1 MRLYNLLQEK
11 FMELRQY
18 QQQAVNNVLLNIKA
32 WVRRNLLVLAT
43 GLWKTVIF
51 AKFPELVKK
60 SGKKTLILAHR
71 EELLTQAKEK
81 IEKVS
86 PELKI
91 GIEQWNN
98 YADDDCD
105 VIIAS
110 VATLWRE
117 GSERIKRFKAEEFWL
132 IVTDECHHATSSTYV
147 NIYKYFWAYKGEP
160 TDKYPVM
167 LWVTATPNRWD
178 NVWLSEIFD
187 DVAFKYSI
195 KEWIEDG
202 WLANI
207 KAWTVFTQQDIS
219 GVKTSMWDFNI
230 WELSEAVNSPVR
242 NDMIVRTYKEIC
254 NDKAIVFAVD
264 VQHTLDL
271 SEEFTK
277 QGIKAEHII
286 WALSKEDRKSA
297 LERFASWETQVLVN
311 CMTLTEGFDEP
322 SIQSVLL
329 ARPTASASL
338 HAQMIGRGTRLFKDK
353 DFVKVIDFVDNTA
366 KNNLVTTSNI
376 IGLETPIKAKW
387 HMIFDFEEKF
397 KDLIANHPLIDTAN
411 VNIEDLDIKIKEV
424 NIFSQAQL
432 PKMVTDNSKYSW
444 NTYGSWFKIS
454 LWQDT
459 EWEGTEV
466 LISENTLGKYDIEFI
481 SVKKSEPSFRNGWK
495 KATRKV
501 FKKEKAETKV
511 EALEKA
517 DSIIF
522 TKYQS
527 RVNMIRQDAKWR
539 KEPPSEKQ
547 LALLKKAG
555 YQNVENLSKWECTN
569 LIWKYFAEKAN
580 KTKKK

>member
-1 MRLYNLLQEK
+1 
-11 FMELRQY
+11 MELRQY